1 MHHHYCQQIIKMK
14 NLYQNKYRNES
25 HRAQWWDYTKN
36 AAYYVTIVTKD
47 REHFFGEIENGE
59 MNLSEIGKIANDLW
73 YEIPQHQP
81 NVKLDE
87 FVVMPNHIHCIVV
100 IDKPDGDANHD
111 IVVDV
116 GAMHASPLP
125 PTQSPPTPKNQ
136 KMADISPKPGS
147 LAVIIGG
154 YKSAITRNARKI
166 DPQYD
171 WQSRFYDHIIRDEKS
186 LNRIRDY
193 IKNNPKNWNND
204 KMKFK

>member
-1 MHHHYCQQIIKMK
+1 MK

-25 HRAQWWDYTKN
+25 RRAQWWDYTKN

-47 REHFFGEIENGE
+47 REHFFGEIENGI
-59 MNLSEIGKIANDLW
+59 MNLSDIGKIADDLW

-100 IDKPDGDANHD
+100 IDKQDGGINDD
-111 IVVDV
+111 IAVDV
-116 GAMHASPLP
+116 VGTMHASSLP
-125 PTQSPPTPKNQ
+125 PTQSSITVINQ
-136 KMADISPKPGS
+136 KMADISPKPDS

-154 YKSAITRNARKI
+154 YKSGITRNARKI
-166 DPQYD
+166 NSDYD
-171 WQSRFYDHIIRDEKS
+171 WQPRFYDHIIRNEKS
-186 LNRIRDY
+186 LKRIRDY

-204 KMKFK
+204 KMNK

>member
-1 MHHHYCQQIIKMK
+1 MN

-25 HRAQWWDYTKN
+25 RRAQWWDYTKN

-47 REHFFGEIENGE
+47 REHFFGKIENGE

-100 IDKPDGDANHD
+100 IDKPGGGVN
-111 IVVDV
+111 V
-116 GAMHASPLP
+116 GMMHASSLHP
-125 PTQSPPTPKNQ
+125 PTQPPITQKNQ
-136 KMADISPKPGS
+136 KMANISPKPGS

-166 DPQYD
+166 NPDYD
-171 WQSRFYDHIIRDEKS
+171 WQYRFHDHIIRNEKS
-186 LNRIRDY
+186 LNRIRNY
-193 IKNNPKNWNND
+193 IKNNPKKWGTDRMKKKD
-204 KMKFK
+204 K